1 MSLKEDINYSL
12 WCDFIERDFL
22 ENRFK
27 EIIKKGI
34 IQGATSNPAIF
45 ESSISNS
52 VALSKSIIFFLKIV
66 LLSLK
71 RINSKIILSF

>member
-1 MSLKEDINYSL
+1 MSLKEEINYSL

-27 EIIKKGI
+27 EIIKKQI

-45 ESSISNS
+45 NHQFQTLLLINNN
-52 VALSKSIIFFLKIV
+52 LICYKQIMQKSFMK
-66 LLSLK
+66 
-71 RINSKIILSF
+71 N